1 MATEFALEREDAS
14 AIGSLD
20 DVQAL
25 IRSVFDSV
33 QFAWTQSGP
42 EKLKLAQ
49 ERGIEFPAA
58 LAKSLET
65 VPSLLEGLAVG
76 GNWQISFGLGHSE
89 PVMCIYLTTHD
100 PDNALDAQ
108 LTALEAAVGGKIA
121 VSGDET
127 NRLP

>member
-1 MATEFALEREDAS
+1 MATEYALERKDAS

-42 EKLKLAQ
+42 EKLKLAE

-65 VPSLLEGLAVG
+65 LPSLLEGRAAG
-76 GNWQISFGLGHSE
+76 GNWQVSFGLGQSD
-89 PVMCIYLTTHD
+89 PVMCIYLTPHD

-108 LTALEAAVGGKIA
+108 LAALEAAVGGEIV
-121 VSGDET
+121 VSGEET
-127 NRLP
+127 NRLI